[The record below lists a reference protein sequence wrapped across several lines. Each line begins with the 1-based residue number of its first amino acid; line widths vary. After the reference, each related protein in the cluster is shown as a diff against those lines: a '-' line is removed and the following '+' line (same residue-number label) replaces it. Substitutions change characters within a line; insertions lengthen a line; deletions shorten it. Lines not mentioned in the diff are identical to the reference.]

1 MSKRNY
7 LLSPTTLIWRGQSLA
22 SLAFVLAILN
32 SASLFAQR
40 VKVAPVRLAD
50 ADEIASEVMTLAA
63 FEVSGDRVERTAYE
77 GNMDLL
83 RTEYDVQPYSIIGRD
98 TIVRSG
104 ATTVEDL
111 LSQQLTM
118 STSFS
123 SSAQSATGGRG
134 SASSFSLRGLSASET
149 LVLINGRRVAG
160 VGTGRGRS
168 SEAGDQPDLNGIPL
182 AAIERIEVLP
192 ASASAI
198 YGSSALGGVINV
210 VLRREYS
217 GHELNTRFE
226 MTDDGHAPI
235 ETFNWTSSFQFEDG
249 RTQLLISAQYQDT
262 GALYGHQRD
271 FQRKGRQQILENDPE
286 ALYVPAGTAANAPWG
301 SLVNIR
307 SRNGSPLFGPG
318 SSHFTHIPV
327 GYRGWQIDGL
337 QPLIDNQ
344 GTYNLD
350 LARGMAS
357 GFTADGEIMAASRSK
372 SVNVNGSREMTEK
385 LKVFFDGGYSHSE
398 QNPYDSWYGAWQVR
412 LAADSPHNPFGQEV
426 SITYPVRNSDRDQTS
441 EVNTTNRAERVAV
454 GFEYELPRNWRLL
467 GNYSWS
473 HSVNHHQYLTNY
485 GSPTRTEA
493 VQDGSLDVL
502 RDTTSFPTL
511 IDEYA
516 GMLHQISNA
525 WSSDSTLRAA
535 GGLGDW
541 WYAGDITL
549 ANGIEHRELRSFG
562 INGSSSNLHPEPRH
576 RRQQIDSLYTE
587 ATVPLV
593 GSHQRRRWLHS
604 AELQV
609 ALRYERFNV
618 ETAGNKFDTTVPTF
632 GMRFLPVRELIFRAS
647 YGRGFRAPTYAQL
660 TAPTLS
666 ASTTTVNDPKRGGET
681 IDIFTLTGGNAA
693 IVPETSRNLNVGIVW
708 SPERVRGLRLSAD
721 WYRIEKHNNI
731 TTPATQS
738 LLDEED
744 EYPGRVIR
752 GPADPSDPYYPIG
765 PVIQINRYVMNTL
778 KMETSGI
785 DLGARYLW
793 RGGNLGDVDISA
805 NASLSDYYRTQT
817 SITSGTIERRGIAS
831 SSGPLNQRINGSLVW
846 TRGQWTCGWATQYY
860 SRYRINPTSTTS
872 IRRQGG
878 PTVASQIYHD
888 VFVRYRV
895 SARGRH
901 RCLEGLELTVGAK
914 NVLDKAP
921 PTDMSRGY
929 YYSTFGD
936 PRMRRLYANVKKTF

>member
-1 MSKRNY
+1 MSTRSYPPRPK
-7 LLSPTTLIWRGQSLA
+7 TLIWRSQLLA
-22 SLAFVLAILN
+22 SLALVFAIL
-32 SASLFAQR
+32 SSVSLFAQR
-40 VKVAPVRLAD
+40 VEVGPPRIGG
-50 ADEIASEVMTLAA
+50 ADEIANEVLTLAA

-98 TIVRSG
+98 TITRSG

-118 STSFS
+118 STQFS
-123 SSAQSATGGRG
+123 SSGQNATGYGG
-134 SASSFSLRGLSASET
+134 SASNFSLRGMSTSET
-149 LVLINGRRVAG
+149 LILINGRRVAG
-160 VGTGRGRS
+160 VGRS
-168 SEAGDQPDLNGIPL
+168 SNTEAGDQPDLNGIPL

-198 YGSSALGGVINV
+198 YGASAVGGVINV

-226 MTDDGHAPI
+226 MTDDRHAPI
-235 ETFNWTSSFQFEDG
+235 ETFNWTSSFQFEGG
-249 RTQLLISAQYQDT
+249 RTSLLISAQYQDT
-262 GALYGHQRD
+262 RALYGHQRD
-271 FQRKGRQQILENDPE
+271 FQRKGRQQILENDPA
-286 ALYVPAGTAANAPWG
+286 ALYVPAGSTANAPWG
-301 SLVNIR
+301 ALVNIR

-318 SSHFTHIPV
+318 SSHFTHIPQ
-327 GYRGWQIDGL
+327 GYRGWAIDGL

-350 LARGMAS
+350 LARGMVS
-357 GFTADGEIMAASRSK
+357 GFTADEELIAASRAK

-385 LKVFFDGGYSHSE
+385 LKLFFDGGYSHSE
-398 QNPYDSWYGAWQVR
+398 QNPYDSWYGASQVR
-412 LAADSPHNPFGQEV
+412 LAASSPYNPFGQEV
-426 SITYPVRNSDRDQTS
+426 SITYPVRSSDRNQAS
-441 EVNTTNRAERVAV
+441 EVNTTIRGERLALSL
-454 GFEYELPRNWRLL
+454 EYELPHNWRVV

-473 HSVNHHQYLTNY
+473 HSVNHHQYLTNH
-485 GSPTRTEA
+485 GSPTRMEA
-493 VQDGSLDVL
+493 IHAGLLDVL

-516 GMLHQISNA
+516 GMLHRITNA

-535 GGLGDW
+535 GGLGGW

-549 ANGIEHRELRSFG
+549 ANGIEHRELRSSAV
-562 INGSSSNLHPEPRH
+562 NGSSSNLHPAPVY
-576 RRQQIDSLYTE
+576 RRQQVDSFYTE

-593 GSHQRRRWLHS
+593 ASHQRRRWLHS
-604 AELQV
+604 AELQL
-609 ALRYERFNV
+609 AARHERFNV
-618 ETAGNKFDTTVPTF
+618 ETAGSKYDTTVPTF
-632 GMRFLPVRELIFRAS
+632 GMRLLPVREFILRGS
-647 YGRGFRAPTYAQL
+647 YGRGFRAPSYAQL
-660 TAPTLS
+660 TPPTFS
-666 ASTTTVNDPKRGGET
+666 TSTTTLNDPKRGGET
-681 IDIFTLTGGNAA
+681 IDIFTLTGGNAE
-693 IVPETSRNLNVGIVW
+693 IVPETSRNLNVGVVW
-708 SPERVRGLRLSAD
+708 SPERIPGLRLSAD
-721 WYRIEKHNNI
+721 WYRIEKNNNI
-731 TTPATQS
+731 TTPGSQA

-744 EYPGRVIR
+744 LYPDRVIR
-752 GPADPSDPYYPIG
+752 GPADPSDPYYPVG

-785 DLGARYLW
+785 DLGARYRW
-793 RGGNLGDVDISA
+793 QAGNFGDVDISG
-805 NASLSDYYRTQT
+805 NASLSDYYRTQS
-817 SITSGTIERRGIAS
+817 SITSGVLERRGIPS
-831 SSGPLNQRINGSLVW
+831 QSGPLNQRINGSAVW
-846 TRGQWTCGWATQYY
+846 TRGSWTCGWATQYY
-860 SRYRINPTSTTS
+860 SRYRINPTSTAS

-901 RCLEGLELTVGAK
+901 RAFEGLELTVGAK
-914 NVLDKAP
+914 NVLDKRP

>member
-1 MSKRNY
+1 MSNRNY
-7 LLSPTTLIWRGQSLA
+7 PPSPTPLIWPGRRLA
-22 SLAFVLAILN
+22 SLALVFAIL
-32 SASLFAQR
+32 SPDFLHAQR
-40 VKVAPVRLAD
+40 VEIAPLRLGD
-50 ADEIASEVMTLAA
+50 ADEIANEVLTLAA

-83 RTEYDVQPYSIIGRD
+83 RTEYDVQPYSIIGRE
-98 TIVRSG
+98 TITRSG

-111 LSQQLTM
+111 LKQQLTM
-118 STSFS
+118 STAFS
-123 SSAQSATGGRG
+123 SSAQSATGYGG
-134 SASSFSLRGLSASET
+134 SASSFSLRGMSSAET

-160 VGTGRGRS
+160 VGRS
-168 SEAGDQPDLNGIPL
+168 ASTEAGDQPDLNGIPL

-198 YGSSALGGVINV
+198 YGASAVGGVINV
-210 VLRREYS
+210 VMRREYS
-217 GHELNTRFE
+217 GHEFNSRFE
-226 MTDDGHAPI
+226 ITDDRHAPI
-235 ETFNWTSSFQFEDG
+235 ETFNWTSSFQFEGG
-249 RTQLLISAQYQDT
+249 RTSLLISAQYQDT
-262 GALYGHQRD
+262 RALYGHQRD

-301 SLVNIR
+301 ALVNIR

-357 GFTADGEIMAASRSK
+357 GFTSDVELMAASRSK

-398 QNPYDSWYGAWQVR
+398 QNPYDSWYGARVIR
-412 LAADSPHNPFGQEV
+412 LYADSPSNPFGQEV
-426 SITYPVRNSDRDQTS
+426 SITYPVRQTDRNQTS
-441 EVNTTNRAERVAV
+441 EVNTTIRGERAAL
-454 GFEYELPRNWRLL
+454 GFEYELPRNWRVV

-473 HSVNHHQYLTNY
+473 HSVNHHQYQTLY
-485 GSPTRTEA
+485 GSPSRDEA
-493 VQDGSLDVL
+493 ARSGELDVL

-511 IDEYA
+511 IDQYS
-516 GMLHQISNA
+516 GMLHRITNS

-541 WYAGDITL
+541 WYGGDITL
-549 ANGIEHRELRSFG
+549 ASGIEHRELRSSEVA
-562 INGSSSNLHPEPRH
+562 GSSINLHPAPRY
-576 RRQQIDSLYTE
+576 RRQQVDSFYTE
-587 ATVPLV
+587 ATVPLIA
-593 GSHQRRRWLHS
+593 SHQRRRWLHS
-604 AELQV
+604 AELQL
-609 ALRYERFNV
+609 AARHERFNV
-618 ETAGNKFDTTVPTF
+618 ETAGNKYDTTVPTF
-632 GMRFLPVRELIFRAS
+632 GVRVLPVREFILRAS
-647 YGRGFRAPTYAQL
+647 YGRGFRTPTYAQL
-660 TAPTLS
+660 ALPTLS
-666 ASTTTVNDPKRGGET
+666 TSVATVNDPKRGGET
-681 IDIFTLTGGNAA
+681 VDVFYLMGGNRD
-693 IVPETSRNLNVGIVW
+693 IVPETSRNLNIGVVW
-708 SPERVRGLRLSAD
+708 SPERIRGLRLSAD
-721 WYRIEKHNNI
+721 WYRIEKSNNI
-731 TTPATQS
+731 TRPASQA

-744 EYPGRVIR
+744 LYPDRVTR
-752 GPADPSDPYYPIG
+752 APTDPSDPYYPFG
-765 PVIQINRYVMNTL
+765 PVIQLNRQSINML

-785 DLGARYLW
+785 DLGARYRW
-793 RGGNLGDVDISA
+793 QAGNFGDVDVSA
-805 NASLSDYYRTQT
+805 NATLSDYYRTQT
-817 SITSGTIERRGIAS
+817 SITSGMIERRGVAS
-831 SSGPLNQRINGSLVW
+831 ASGPLNQRINGSLVW
-846 TRGQWTCGWATQYY
+846 TRGAWTCGWSTQYY

-901 RCLEGLELTVGAK
+901 RAFEGLELTLGAK
-914 NVLDKAP
+914 NVLDKRP
-921 PTDMSRGY
+921 STDMSRSY

-936 PRMRRLYANVKKTF
+936 PRLRRLYANVKKTF